1 MKNGP
6 IEEEVAVTDQK
17 ILEDFVKSRFTIVD
31 EDILCYNEVSE
42 ISILSIEIF
51 FRELKIFISSMD
63 NCYLLVSLVEAQLPS
78 AFIRRHIS
86 NNFRQ
91 IASKDNK
98 LKHVAFV
105 TGKNFIINTA
115 ARFVMHQNG
124 IKSFSITKEKDQ
136 ALAKIA
142 EIKNG

>member
-63 NCYLLVSLVEAQLPS
+63 KAV
-78 AFIRRHIS
+78 IS
-86 NNFRQ
+86 DQ
-91 IASKDNK
+91 
-98 LKHVAFV
+98 
-105 TGKNFIINTA
+105 
-115 ARFVMHQNG
+115 G
-124 IKSFSITKEKDQ
+124 IE
-136 ALAKIA
+136 
-142 EIKNG
+142 